1 MAQFNVVGIDG
12 IMAEIN
18 KRSKKAVEKI
28 PQMLEAGAA
37 VIVAAQQ
44 AEVDIMIAESKV
56 RDLGVSSR
64 SLGDL
69 KKSIK
74 ATKIKDED
82 GNKVVYVYPH
92 GKDNAGVS
100 NATKGF
106 TLEYG
111 RSNMAGY
118 PWMETANTKAAEAV
132 GKAQQEVWE
141 DDK

>member
-1 MAQFNVVGIDG
+1 MARFNAVGIED
-12 IMAEIN
+12 IMQEFN

-44 AEVDIMIAESKV
+44 AEVDIMIAESKT

-64 SLGDL
+64 SLGEL

-74 ATKIKDED
+74 PTKIKEED
-82 GNKVVYVYPH
+82 GNAVIYIYPQ
-92 GKDNAGVS
+92 GKDSKGIS

-118 PWMETANTKAAEAV
+118 PWMETANTKAATAV
-132 GKAQQEVWE
+132 GEAQRKVWE
-141 DDK
+141 EE